1 MAPAVED
8 SFRVGRIAVVL
19 ATVAVASACVAPQP
33 SLQQVRA
40 DNPSVTYAYS
50 NDEDLLRASQ
60 EAVTFCS
67 RYNASP
73 GPARITSS
81 SSTGAKSVVFE
92 CGPNAGAT
100 VGVPQQTVV
109 VPRQQQTLAPNL
121 TYSYRTDEELLAA
134 ARTAEAYCATSG
146 THGVVSSIAPN
157 TDGSKTVV
165 FQCARA

>member
-1 MAPAVED
+1 
-8 SFRVGRIAVVL
+8 VGSVVL
-19 ATVAVASACVAPQP
+19 ATVAVASACVAPQH

-40 DNPSVTYAYS
+40 ENPRVTYAYS
-50 NDEDLLRASQ
+50 NDEGLLRASQ

-81 SSTGAKSVVFE
+81 SSPDAKSVVFE
-92 CGPNAGAT
+92 CGPNAAP
-100 VGVPQQTVV
+100 VVVPQQTVV
-109 VPRQQQTLAPNL
+109 VPQQQTLAHNL

-146 THGVVSSIAPN
+146 THGVVSSIVPN